1 MDKDMDMDR
10 STDRNMDRDTDGNL
24 EMDMDMI
31 NEAMTILKLSHN
43 NFFCRNWH
51 AAEIFSAQDTAQI
64 NNIFCQNF

>member
-24 EMDMDMI
+24 EMGMDMI

-43 NFFCRNWH
+43 NFF
-51 AAEIFSAQDTAQI
+51 AEIRTLLKFLAHRTRLESTTY
-64 NNIFCQNF
+64 FCQNF